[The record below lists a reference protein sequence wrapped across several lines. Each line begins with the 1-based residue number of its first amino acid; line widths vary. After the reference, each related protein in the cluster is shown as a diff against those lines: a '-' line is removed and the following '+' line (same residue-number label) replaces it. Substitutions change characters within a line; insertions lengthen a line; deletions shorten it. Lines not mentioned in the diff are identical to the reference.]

1 MKLSHNNQPK
11 FLQYRTYSHHEHDLD
26 DLEGEFWPIMG
37 ILLTILAGWTA
48 FVHFIDYLTMDVI
61 PWWAEPFTIVPI
73 IFMVIMKERYDSLNP
88 AHWWPMF
95 WGYNVSLPE
104 DDRITV
110 RPIDT
115 DRIMKQHGGRVNVH
129 IVDYETIKFRR
140 QKDAVIF
147 SLRNS

>member
-104 DDRITV
+104 DDRITI